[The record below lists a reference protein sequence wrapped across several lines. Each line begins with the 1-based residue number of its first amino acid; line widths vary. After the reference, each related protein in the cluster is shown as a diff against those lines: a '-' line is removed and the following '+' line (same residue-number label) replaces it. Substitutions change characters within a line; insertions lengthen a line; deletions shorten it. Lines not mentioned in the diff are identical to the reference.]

1 MRIRDIQVLT
11 VYMSSLAAF
20 FLVGAVLVWRQPQL
34 DLKNRPL
41 AKWTPTE
48 NFATAAIVFQDSEV
62 TLNEAL
68 LRPVFR
74 QSRRPFNPLVVTA
87 PTAAPET
94 PPVVNPPQ
102 IFDVSQISL
111 KGVLIDS
118 KTKLALIA
126 VPEAPEGQWMPLGAE
141 VKGWKI
147 TDIGVDGIVL
157 AIGEQ
162 QQKLELYLG
171 HQLD

>member
-1 MRIRDIQVLT
+1 MRIREIQVLAA
-11 VYMSSLAAF
+11 YMSSLAAF
-20 FLVGAVLVWRQPQL
+20 FWVGAVLVWRQPQL
-34 DLKNRPL
+34 DLENRPL
-41 AKWTPTE
+41 ATWLPTE
-48 NFATAAIVFQDSEV
+48 KSAAAAIVFQDSEV

-74 QSRRPFNPLVVTA
+74 QSRRPFEPSVVTA
-87 PTAAPET
+87 PLAAPET
-94 PPVVNPPQ
+94 PPATNPPQ
-102 IFDVSQISL
+102 IFDASQISL

-126 VPEAPEGQWMPLGAE
+126 VPEAPEGQWMSLGTE

-171 HQLD
+171 RQLD